1 MPNSYQE
8 LKIFQDHILHDFHH
22 MEQKARVSKI
32 ELPKFITFTK
42 IDYAAKLKKQNSLKK
57 TKTLNNIHS
66 DQLDSKV
73 VKFNET
79 PGSAKKS
86 PLSPN

>member
-1 MPNSYQE
+1 
-8 LKIFQDHILHDFHH
+8 
-22 MEQKARVSKI
+22 MEQKARISKT
-32 ELPKFITFTK
+32 ELPRFITFPK
-42 IDYAAKLKKQNSLKK
+42 IDFAAKLKMQSSPKK
-57 TKTLNNIHS
+57 TKTLNHIHS